1 MGRQL
6 LVDPHQTNSKGCIS
20 AKERVFQ
27 MEGQRCEKERTTKK
41 MINTTQVNMQV
52 RLNERNQKTDPIK
65 SVFLKTHIY
74 KWLTHDSF
82 IYQNP
87 QNYTTQR
94 VNPNVKLRTF
104 LNNKG
109 INTH

>member
-1 MGRQL
+1 
-6 LVDPHQTNSKGCIS
+6 
-20 AKERVFQ
+20 
-27 MEGQRCEKERTTKK
+27 MEGQRCEQEQTTKK
-41 MINTTQVNMQV
+41 VVNTTQGNRQV
-52 RLNERNQKTDPIK
+52 RLNKHNYKTDSIK
-65 SVFLKTHIY
+65 ICVFLKTYIY

-104 LNNKG
+104 PNNKG
-109 INTH
+109 INNH